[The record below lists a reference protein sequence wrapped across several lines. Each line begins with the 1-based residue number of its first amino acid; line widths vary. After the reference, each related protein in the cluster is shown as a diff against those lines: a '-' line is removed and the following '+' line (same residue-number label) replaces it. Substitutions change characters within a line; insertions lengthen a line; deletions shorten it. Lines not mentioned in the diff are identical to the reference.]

1 MKKELYEEQKNN
13 CLFGLVISALFIIG
27 MTFKTIYGFKS
38 IEDIK
43 LMIFMVLPV
52 LFMNT
57 TFFVLLQ
64 VYKNQLEDNLLK
76 KENVRLINSLTY
88 IVMLFVISIMILI
101 HKDTTG
107 LNQTYS
113 VILTGIYFLF
123 FGYLVKKI
131 FNYELKNHQ

>member
-64 VYKNQLEDNLLK
+64 VYKNQLEDHLLK